1 MAASGQPPDSRC
13 AHQLDKGRD
22 GMHEL
27 EISFKMPK
35 NLGEFIL
42 AIQRK
47 ELALGDYFDCDRM
60 QVDFPHFMV
69 PVIRKM
75 KMASKKNSSKPFF
88 NAPKP
93 LPGAQPLNFAG
104 VQGVNIPGAF
114 LLPAQ
119 PMPVAPPKHHPK
131 HAQGPRG
138 QGRTNFN
145 TVEELIKG
153 KDQFL
158 ALDEEGRG
166 AVLRRLL
173 LAKLQSHEGLVDV

>member
-1 MAASGQPPDSRC
+1 
-13 AHQLDKGRD
+13 
-22 GMHEL
+22 MHDL
-27 EISFKMPK
+27 EISFKLPK

-47 ELALGDYFDCDRM
+47 DKALADFFDCDRM

-93 LPGAQPLNFAG
+93 MPGAQPLNFAG

-114 LLPAQ
+114 LVPAQ
-119 PMPVAPPKHHPK
+119 PMPVAPPRHHPK
-131 HAQGPRG
+131 HQPVPRAQGRSSFG
-138 QGRTNFN
+138 
-145 TVEELIKG
+145 TVEDLIKS

-158 ALDEEGRG
+158 ALDEDGR
-166 AVLRRLL
+166 ATVLRRLL
-173 LAKLQSHEGLVDV
+173 LAKLQGHEGLVDL

>member
-1 MAASGQPPDSRC
+1 
-13 AHQLDKGRD
+13 
-22 GMHEL
+22 MHEL
-27 EISFKMPK
+27 EISFKLPK

-47 ELALGDYFDCDRM
+47 DKALGDFFDCDRM

-114 LLPAQ
+114 LVPAQ
-119 PMPVAPPKHHPK
+119 PMPPAQPKHHPK
-131 HAQGPRG
+131 YQQGPR
-138 QGRTNFN
+138 QHGRTAFN
-145 TVEELIKG
+145 TVEDLIKG
-153 KDQFL
+153 KEQFL
-158 ALDEEGRG
+158 GLDEEGRST
-166 AVLRRLL
+166 VLRRLL